1 MRQMIFI
8 PQTKNLSVYVLD
20 YALIKCLRH
29 KEECVLVSSTGKAFD
44 GWIRDLM
51 LILTYSKN

>member
-1 MRQMIFI
+1 MIFI

-44 GWIRDLM
+44 G
-51 LILTYSKN
+51 